1 MPGVESTAFI
11 LAGGK
16 SSRMGED
23 KVFLRLGEKTLLD
36 IACGLAGSVCSN
48 VRIVGDRARFGADA
62 IEDVYPGC
70 GPLGGIHAALS
81 QTETDLNLM
90 LAVDTP
96 FLEAAFLRWM
106 LGEAEKTAA
115 VVTVPQLTA
124 GYQPLCAVYRREF
137 ARVAEESLKAG
148 KYKIDALYSRIKTR
162 VINEAEL
169 NHLAFDQRMFDNL
182 NTRADFE
189 RASRTRS

>member
-1 MPGVESTAFI
+1 MPSVEATAFI

-23 KVFLRLGEKTLLD
+23 KAFLRLGDKSLLQ
-36 IACGLAGSVCSN
+36 IASDLAASVCSA
-48 VRIVGDRARFGADA
+48 VRVVGDRARFGADA

-81 QTETDLNLM
+81 QTRTDLNLM

-96 FLEAAFLRWM
+96 FLDAAFLRWM
-106 LGEAEKTAA
+106 LGRAEQSGAM
-115 VVTVPQLTA
+115 VTLPQLVS

-137 ARVAEESLKAG
+137 AAVAEESLKAG
-148 KYKIDALYSRIKTR
+148 KYKIDALYPLVETR

-189 RASRTRS
+189 RAARTRS